1 MTLFCKDWHS
11 LHTIPFISL
20 ATPQGAPLRDS
31 PRGATKQFYPH
42 GPAPQG
48 HRVHPPHPIQSGGT
62 LILSG
67 LELPST
73 LNSICS
79 WSGDLGLTGVL
90 PCYNSW
96 RPAILSTAGHTA
108 KHKAQQSRAMTI
120 KITRPEIRPAARV
133 ICASRRLLCS
143 DPSCHDAPRPGRGGP
158 AEAARPR
165 RPGRGGPFWPSSGA
179 GSRVF
184 TCHCQLPVEVTATV
198 RAYCDNPMEFGGRWP
213 GDDGAPGPGPR
224 RAGLGRAPS
233 ATGTAARTL
242 PSQQS
247 RSLGRELE
255 LEALAR
261 LKTVTANYAALA
273 GRRRR
278 PAPAPGHIAGPGTGT
293 PSRPAAA
300 RMAGGLV

>member
-20 ATPQGAPLRDS
+20 ATPQGAPPRDS

-42 GPAPQG
+42 GPATQG
-48 HRVHPPHPIQSGGT
+48 HRVHPPHPIQSGET
-62 LILSG
+62 LFLSG
-67 LELPST
+67 IELPST

-133 ICASRRLLCS
+133 ICASRRLLRS

-158 AEAARPR
+158 AEAAHFGPVRARGVAYSLATANCQWRSRPR
-165 RPGRGGPFWPSSGA
+165 SELTVTIRWNSEAAGRVMMA
-179 GSRVF
+179 R
-184 TCHCQLPVEVTATV
+184 
-198 RAYCDNPMEFGGRWP
+198 R
-213 GDDGAPGPGPR
+213 GPGP
-224 RAGLGRAPS
+224 AGLGWAGHRQPQALQLGHFRVS
-233 ATGTAARTL
+233 
-242 PSQQS
+242 
-247 RSLGRELE
+247 SL
-255 LEALAR
+255 
-261 LKTVTANYAALA
+261 AALA
-273 GRRRR
+273 GSLNLK
-278 PAPAPGHIAGPGTGT
+278 PLLG
-293 PSRPAAA
+293 SRP
-300 RMAGGLV
+300 